1 MEYNGIK
8 EERWRFTKKPG
19 DVSKSLGGTAIT
31 IRKRSE
37 RHSRWGRVPRQ
48 PRVET
53 TENEGRKRERE
64 RERGRQRRTMFRRI
78 KKDAR
83 SRWNPFA
90 ARLLF
95 AERQLSE
102 LHTRANHTLPSFFF
116 FFFFKEGPFF
126 SGEKGSRNV
135 PVFLST
141 FNFHHAFIARRI
153 RITNFTPSNYFHP
166 LAGCFRLLI

>member
-8 EERWRFTKKPG
+8 EERRRFTKKPG

-53 TENEGRKRERE
+53 TENEGRKRERKRATAKDNVSKNKKRCTIAVE
-64 RERGRQRRTMFRRI
+64 SIRGSASVRWTTIKRI
-78 KKDAR
+78 AH
-83 SRWNPFA
+83 S
-90 ARLLF
+90 
-95 AERQLSE
+95 SE
-102 LHTRANHTLPSFFF
+102 SHPSLIF

-153 RITNFTPSNYFHP
+153 TNSPPRITFTPWPGVFD
-166 LAGCFRLLI
+166 C